1 MLSPDVQ
8 KLVIEFRQNLES
20 FYQRMQLA
28 PPYHSVEK
36 ALSCLTTRL
45 QQHTPEEQHQIA
57 SEPTRK
63 WKLFQEAVIESGLN
77 RKHRGIIAGI
87 LRSQNP
93 NTVPEDQRYLE
104 QPFLTSL

>member
-8 KLVIEFRQNLES
+8 KLVIEFRQDLES
-20 FYQRMQLA
+20 FYQRLQLA

-57 SEPTRK
+57 SEPTSK
-63 WKLFQEAVIESGLN
+63 WKLFQEAVVESGLN

-87 LRSQNP
+87 LRTQNP
-93 NTVPEDQRYLE
+93 DAIPEEERYLKE
-104 QPFLTSL
+104 PFLTSL

>member
-1 MLSPDVQ
+1 MRSSDVQ
-8 KLVIEFRQNLES
+8 KLVAEFRQNLES
-20 FYQRMQLA
+20 FYQRLGLA
-28 PPYHSVEK
+28 PPYHSVER
-36 ALSCLTTRL
+36 ALSCLATRF
-45 QQHTPEEQHQIA
+45 QQHTPEEQRQITTD
-57 SEPTRK
+57 PTSK

-93 NTVPEDQRYLE
+93 NTIPEDQRYLE